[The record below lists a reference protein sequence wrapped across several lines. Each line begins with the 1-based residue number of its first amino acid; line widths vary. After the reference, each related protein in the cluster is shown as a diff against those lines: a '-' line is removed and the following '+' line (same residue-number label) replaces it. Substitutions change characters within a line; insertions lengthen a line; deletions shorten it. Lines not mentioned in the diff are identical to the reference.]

1 MFKCEVVRNMAD
13 RFFQGYVYQLQGSI
27 SRTFGV
33 IDNKEI
39 VSCSNQELIGNRNP
53 FQLMSHRT
61 VENECFSV
69 GNNTYRVFYENSFVK
84 FAVFVEGTDKVAEE
98 YATILSVCF
107 TGMKSYFEEK
117 YNRHLFYKNLFLE
130 TILPGD
136 INVRANMMKIPLLK
150 PRVVFL
156 LRFPRVDT
164 QWDLGLLF
172 SNTEKPGKYEIFS
185 MTETDVILIAETRSN
200 TSREELDEMGCYFQ
214 KAASELFGVS
224 PVTGIGSIVTDI
236 RQLAESYKESV
247 YVLTLL
253 YLFEGKTSV
262 VNYNRLGIKRLIYQ
276 LPLPLCEAYLKEV
289 FVKGSFE
296 TLEEE
301 TLETVKSF
309 FDNNLNVSET
319 ARQLYIHRN
328 TLMYRLEKV
337 KKLTGLDVR
346 IFDHAVIFKLA
357 MVIHRHIR
365 YKGNIST
372 APDS

>member
-1 MFKCEVVRNMAD
+1 MAD

-39 VSCSNQELIGNRNP
+39 VSCSNQELIGNRNT

-61 VENECFSV
+61 AENECFIV
-69 GNNTYRVFYENSFVK
+69 GNHTYRVFYENSFVK

-130 TILPGD
+130 NILPGD

-156 LRFPRVDT
+156 LRFPKVDA
-164 QWDLGLLF
+164 QWDLGTLF
-172 SNTEKPGKYEIFS
+172 SNTEKPGRYEIFS

-200 TSREELDEMGCYFQ
+200 TSREELDEMGFYFQ
-214 KAASELFGVS
+214 KTALELFGVS
-224 PVTGIGSIVTDI
+224 PVIGIGGIVTDI
-236 RQLAESYKESV
+236 RQLADSYKESV

-253 YLFEGKTSV
+253 YLFEEKATV
-262 VNYNRLGIKRLIYQ
+262 VNYSRLGINRLIYQ

-289 FVKGSFE
+289 FVKGSFAA
-296 TLEEE
+296 LEEE
-301 TLETVKSF
+301 TLETVKYF

-337 KKLTGLDVR
+337 KRLTGLDVR
-346 IFDHAVIFKLA
+346 IFDHAIIFKLA
-357 MVIHRHIR
+357 MVIHRHME
-365 YKGNIST
+365 YKRKTRT
-372 APDS
+372 APDN

>member
-1 MFKCEVVRNMAD
+1 MAD

-69 GNNTYRVFYENSFVK
+69 GNNTYRMFYENSFVK

-185 MTETDVILIAETRSN
+185 MTETDVILIAEPDPI
-200 TSREELDEMGCYFQ
+200 L
-214 KAASELFGVS
+214 
-224 PVTGIGSIVTDI
+224 P
-236 RQLAESYKESV
+236 
-247 YVLTLL
+247 
-253 YLFEGKTSV
+253 GKSWT
-262 VNYNRLGIKRLIYQ
+262 KW
-276 LPLPLCEAYLKEV
+276 
-289 FVKGSFE
+289 
-296 TLEEE
+296 
-301 TLETVKSF
+301 
-309 FDNNLNVSET
+309 
-319 ARQLYIHRN
+319 
-328 TLMYRLEKV
+328 
-337 KKLTGLDVR
+337 
-346 IFDHAVIFKLA
+346 AVIFRKRLQSCSGY
-357 MVIHRHIR
+357 RL
-365 YKGNIST
+365 
-372 APDS
+372 